1 MSGQGRE
8 WYKSY
13 ISIKDNDMILIGIMY
28 TNEIWDTSKGSRYLD
43 WTKWINKDYT
53 ECPVNTKKH
62 GKRTAEVIAMKE
74 VYHDSKQF
82 NCNQFTYVVIHA
94 PKSYMPWSVYQK
106 SKKYLKT
113 QECIALKT
121 NYVGSW
127 PDYKLLGCR
136 VQEVP
141 GETASWV
148 SVIRM
153 NNEWFDIYPHKKIN
167 KKIKEPVKELY
178 EWVTSK
184 IEPSI

>member
-1 MSGQGRE
+1 MPGQGRE

-13 ISIKDNDMILIGIMY
+13 VSIKDNDMILIGIMY
-28 TNEIWDTSKGSRYLD
+28 TNEMWNTSKGPRYLE
-43 WTKWINKDYT
+43 WSKWINNNYT

-62 GKRTAEVIAMKE
+62 GKPTAEVIAMKE

-106 SKKYLKT
+106 SKKYLKI

-127 PDYKLLGCR
+127 PNYSLLGCR
-136 VQEVP
+136 VQEIP
-141 GETASWV
+141 GETAAWV
-148 SVIRM
+148 SIIRM
-153 NNEWFDIYPHKKIN
+153 NNEWFDIYPHGKTN

-184 IEPSI
+184 IKPSI